1 MTWVLVA
8 VLALAVFALAVF
20 VFKVPKGGREAVA
33 AALAL
38 GIAGYAAQGTPAQP
52 GAPKDAEEG
61 RSGELGEFFA
71 QARATFSSS
80 VLPPSD
86 RWVVIADGLA
96 RHGEYADA
104 AEVLRGTVE
113 NEPAEPARD
122 PDVRAYRSDAW
133 LSLGNALVA
142 HAEGQLTPAAAY
154 AYRRAA
160 RSDPEAAGP
169 PFFLGLALAQS
180 GKLAEGRALWAD
192 LLARAPKDVKWRP
205 ILAQQLARLD
215 AFIAAQGGGVGGG
228 GAGQPR
234 SESPNSATP
243 VTSR

>member
-1 MTWVLVA
+1 MTWVLVIL
-8 VLALAVFALAVF
+8 LALAVFALVLF

-33 AALAL
+33 AALVL
-38 GIAGYAAQGTPAQP
+38 GIAGYAAQGAPLQP

-61 RSGELGEFFA
+61 RSGQLGEFFA

-113 NEPAEPARD
+113 NAPVEPAND
-122 PDVRAYRSDAW
+122 PDIRAYRSDAW

-142 HAEGQLTPAAAY
+142 HAEGQLTPAATY
-154 AYRRAA
+154 AYRRAEKA
-160 RSDPEAAGP
+160 DPDAAGP

-180 GKLAEGRALWAD
+180 GKLSEGRVLWAD
-192 LLARAPKDVKWRP
+192 LLARAPKDAKWRP
-205 ILAQQLARLD
+205 VLAQQLARLD
-215 AFIAAQGGGVGGG
+215 AFIALQGG
-228 GAGQPR
+228 
-234 SESPNSATP
+234 SPPGLDDVPPPKSAAST
-243 VTSR
+243 TSP